1 MARSSW
7 LGLARSQLK
16 QVKSSSILLSAALH
30 DWGGSSFSDLS
41 KTAVAGRIAR
51 VFREREHIRSACW
64 LAEADNRM
72 RLHVSGL
79 GGKHDVDVTPE
90 DSLRVV
96 KQRLEPMA
104 GLDADQMK
112 LLVKGKQP
120 DDAETVGALGLTDG
134 AKVMLMRSQLG
145 AKKAAA
151 AAPAP
156 ASAGPSW
163 LVVGAKVLYRAAGGT
178 LEHATV
184 RAVHMDD
191 LTAPYYT
198 IEFDGSERQ
207 TAGDRLL
214 KPDDGA
220 APSTSAAAA
229 APAEAG
235 AGSVTLTVMQGRRQL
250 LLHCEPTSR
259 VADLKALA
267 SGLVDGT
274 PPTSMRLLSKGKEAS
289 DESTVEALGLCSGG
303 KLMLLFR
310 AGFHRAAVGAAV
322 VRDAAPLLTDLRER
336 IAATRHKVTK
346 RLLRGAE
353 ALGEL
358 GGLSDEVA
366 ALAQDVTNAA
376 PHEAAE
382 AAARR
387 TAQLAELENLAAE
400 LEEAR
405 RVEALAELRGQIGR

>member
-1 MARSSW
+1 
-7 LGLARSQLK
+7 
-16 QVKSSSILLSAALH
+16 
-30 DWGGSSFSDLS
+30 
-41 KTAVAGRIAR
+41 
-51 VFREREHIRSACW
+51 
-64 LAEADNRM
+64 
-72 RLHVSGL
+72 
-79 GGKHDVDVTPE
+79 
-90 DSLRVV
+90 
-96 KQRLEPMA
+96 
-104 GLDADQMK
+104 
-112 LLVKGKQP
+112 
-120 DDAETVGALGLTDG
+120 
-134 AKVMLMRSQLG
+134 
-145 AKKAAA
+145 
-151 AAPAP
+151 
-156 ASAGPSW
+156 
-163 LVVGAKVLYRAAGGT
+163 
-178 LEHATV
+178 
-184 RAVHMDD
+184 
-191 LTAPYYT
+191 
-198 IEFDGSERQ
+198 
-207 TAGDRLL
+207 
-214 KPDDGA
+214 
-220 APSTSAAAA
+220 
-229 APAEAG
+229 
-235 AGSVTLTVMQGRRQL
+235 MQGRRQL

>member
-1 MARSSW
+1 
-7 LGLARSQLK
+7 
-16 QVKSSSILLSAALH
+16 
-30 DWGGSSFSDLS
+30 
-41 KTAVAGRIAR
+41 
-51 VFREREHIRSACW
+51 
-64 LAEADNRM
+64 M
-72 RLHVSGL
+72 RLTVTGL
-79 GGKHDVDVTPE
+79 GGKHDVDVAPE

-178 LEHATV
+178 LEHASV
-184 RAVHMDD
+184 RGVHMDD

-198 IEFDGSERQ
+198 IEFDGTERQ

-214 KPDDGA
+214 KPDDVA

-235 AGSVTLTVMQGRRQL
+235 TGSVTLTVVQGRSQL

-267 SGLVDGT
+267 RGLVDGA
-274 PPTSMRLLSKGKEAS
+274 PPTRRRLLSKGKEAC
-289 DESTVEALGLCSGG
+289 DESTGEALGLCSGG

-310 AGFHRAAVGAAV
+310 AGFHRAAEGAAV
-322 VRDAAPLLTDLRER
+322 VRDAAPLLTDLRDR

-346 RLLRGAE
+346 RLLSGAE

-387 TAQLAELENLAAE
+387 SAQLAELENLAAE
-400 LEEAR
+400 LDEAR
-405 RVEALAELRGQIGR
+405 RVEALAELRGQTGR

>member
-1 MARSSW
+1 
-7 LGLARSQLK
+7 
-16 QVKSSSILLSAALH
+16 
-30 DWGGSSFSDLS
+30 
-41 KTAVAGRIAR
+41 
-51 VFREREHIRSACW
+51 
-64 LAEADNRM
+64 
-72 RLHVSGL
+72 
-79 GGKHDVDVTPE
+79 
-90 DSLRVV
+90 
-96 KQRLEPMA
+96 
-104 GLDADQMK
+104 
-112 LLVKGKQP
+112 
-120 DDAETVGALGLTDG
+120 
-134 AKVMLMRSQLG
+134 
-145 AKKAAA
+145 
-151 AAPAP
+151 
-156 ASAGPSW
+156 
-163 LVVGAKVLYRAAGGT
+163 VGAKVLYRAAGGT